1 MLSYDAF
8 QPQAR
13 MGAIDLSV
21 VIPAY
26 NESRRLLETVRRCQ
40 HWLQTSVP
48 SWEIIVVDDGSEDN
62 TRAIAEEAAAQDP
75 RIRVIAAAHGGKGAA
90 VRRGMLAARGRW
102 SFFADA
108 DLSMDLNQLPRFLA
122 ADGDVIIASREAPGA
137 RRVGEPWRRHV
148 IGRVF
153 NLIVR
158 LLAVPGV
165 HDTQCGYKMFSAE
178 AVQRLFPAAR
188 QNGFAFDVEL
198 LFLAR
203 RAGLRIREVPITWVY
218 RPGSQVRFRTGL
230 AAFAQILAIRWNGLL
245 GRYDARSRGIHQPT

>member
-1 MLSYDAF
+1 MLSYDVRAVSMEI
-8 QPQAR
+8 PH
-13 MGAIDLSV
+13 LSV

-26 NESRRLLETVRRCQ
+26 NESSRLLETLHRCRD
-40 HWLQTSVP
+40 WLHPSVP
-48 SWEIIVVDDGSEDN
+48 SWEIIVVDDGSEDD
-62 TRAIAEEAAAQDP
+62 TRAIASDVAGRDP
-75 RIRVIAAAHGGKGAA
+75 RIRLIEAAHGGKGAA

-102 SFFADA
+102 CFFADA
-108 DLSMDLNQLPRFLA
+108 DLSMDLNQLPRFFA

-137 RRVGEPWRRHV
+137 ARVGEPRIRHV

-158 LLAVPGV
+158 LIAVPGV
-165 HDTQCGYKMFSAE
+165 QDTQCGYKMFSAD
-178 AVQRLFPAAR
+178 AVRQLFPVAR

-203 RAGLRIREVPITWVY
+203 RAGLRIREVPITWLY
-218 RPGSQVRFRTGL
+218 RPGSQVRLRTGV

-245 GRYDARSRGIHQPT
+245 GRYDLAARRLHQPT